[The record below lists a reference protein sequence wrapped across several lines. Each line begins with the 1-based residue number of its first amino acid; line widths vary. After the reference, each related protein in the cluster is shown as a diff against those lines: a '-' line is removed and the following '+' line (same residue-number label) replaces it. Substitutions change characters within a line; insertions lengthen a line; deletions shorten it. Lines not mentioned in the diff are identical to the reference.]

1 MSQGNNQPANNNTK
15 RKPVFWLIA
24 GLFAGTAATSLYFN
38 AVNLHGHPQ
47 ASSSAA
53 NQSNQDDPLY
63 WVAPMDPNFKRDQ
76 PGKSPMGMDLVPV
89 YANDGASH
97 TNDGANKDSPGTVYI
112 APNIVNNLGVR
123 TAKVSRA
130 HMHVPIHT
138 VGYVGYNEDALVH
151 IHARAQ
157 GWVDKLYVTASGE
170 PVEKDQP
177 LYALYSPELV
187 NAQEEYLLAVNR
199 GNKVLINAALARLVA
214 LQMPEQAVE
223 TLKRTQKVL
232 QTVEFR
238 SPQAGVVD
246 NLNIREG
253 FFVNPER
260 TLMSIASL
268 DDVWVETEVFER
280 LSPQVEVGL
289 PVTMSLDYLP
299 GESWQGVVDYIYPTL
314 NAQTR
319 TLRARLRFSNSQ
331 QKLKPN
337 MFAQVVIHSKASENT
352 LWVPSE
358 AVIRTREQNR
368 VVLALGDGQFKSVA
382 VTLGRVVNGQAQI
395 LDGLEQGDNIVT
407 SAQFLLDSESSI
419 NSDFSRMTAVPDIQ
433 EADKQDTHVNHGN
446 ASGMDHNMDSHD
458 MSGMDNQDSHV
469 NHGANKQDTHV
480 NHGNS
485 SGMDHHGANKQD
497 SHANSSNKLLESEGK
512 SFTVM
517 GDVKTILS
525 DSRHL
530 KVSNEDF
537 DKWRKGRSTIDFM
550 VAEDVDISEVH
561 VGSQIHFTFVI
572 HAGHFMITDLMVHS
586 QMQDE
591 DSGNDS
597 DDAEM
602 PQGMHHD

>member
-1 MSQGNNQPANNNTK
+1 MNQTNNQSTNSKSQLAS
-15 RKPVFWLIA
+15 VFYLVA
-24 GLFAGTAATSLYFN
+24 GLLGGALLTGLYFN
-38 AVNLHGHPQ
+38 FSGHGQ
-47 ASSSAA
+47 SASAK
-53 NQSNQDDPLY
+53 QDTHVEADEAPLY

-89 YANDGASH
+89 YANKNS
-97 TNDGANKDSPGTVYI
+97 TNSNSPGTVSI
-112 APNIVNNLGVR
+112 ASNIVNNLGVR
-123 TAKVSRA
+123 TAKVAYST
-130 HMHVPIHT
+130 MHVPIQT
-138 VGYVGYNEDALVH
+138 IGYVGYNQDRLIH

-199 GNKVLINAALARLVA
+199 GNSALTNAALSRLVA
-214 LQMPEQAVE
+214 LQMPKQAIQ
-223 TLKRTQKVL
+223 TLKQTQKVL

-280 LSPQVEVGL
+280 LAGQVEVGL

-314 NAQTR
+314 NEQTR

-337 MFAQVVIHSKASENT
+337 MFAQVVIHTKPSARS

-358 AVIRTREQNR
+358 AVIRTRTQNR

-382 VTLGRVVNGQAQI
+382 VKLGTVVHGQAQI
-395 LDGLEQGDNIVT
+395 LDGLEQGDTIVT

-419 NSDFSRMTAVPDIQ
+419 NSDFSRMTALSNKQDSHDMSGMVKQDSHANH
-433 EADKQDTHVNHGN
+433 EGMDHSNMNHGNMDSHDMSDKDKQDSQDKQDSHANHE
-446 ASGMDHNMDSHD
+446 GMDHSNMNHDNMDSHDMSDMDKQDSHANHEGMDHSNMNHGNMDSHD
-458 MSGMDNQDSHV
+458 MSGMD
-469 NHGANKQDTHV
+469 
-480 NHGNS
+480 
-485 SGMDHHGANKQD
+485 KQD
-497 SHANSSNKLLESEGK
+497 SHANHEGMDHSNMNHENMDSHDMSGMDKQDSHANHEGMDH
-512 SFTVM
+512 SNM
-517 GDVKTILS
+517 NHGNMDSHDMS
-525 DSRHL
+525 D
-530 KVSNEDF
+530 K
-537 DKWRKGRSTIDFM
+537 DKQDSHQNH
-550 VAEDVDISEVH
+550 AEKH
-561 VGSQIHFTFVI
+561 
-572 HAGHFMITDLMVHS
+572 
-586 QMQDE
+586 
-591 DSGNDS
+591 
-597 DDAEM
+597 
-602 PQGMHHD
+602 QGMQHD

>member
-1 MSQGNNQPANNNTK
+1 MNQTNNQSTNSKSQLT
-15 RKPVFWLIA
+15 PVLYLVA
-24 GLFAGTAATSLYFN
+24 GLLGGALLTGLYFN
-38 AVNLHGHPQ
+38 FSGHGQ
-47 ASSSAA
+47 SASAK
-53 NQSNQDDPLY
+53 QDTNVEADEAPLY

-89 YANDGASH
+89 YANNNS
-97 TNDGANKDSPGTVYI
+97 TNNDSPGTVSI

-123 TAKVSRA
+123 TAKVAYSS
-130 HMHVPIHT
+130 MHVPIQT
-138 VGYVGYNEDALVH
+138 IGYVGYNQDRLIH

-199 GNKVLINAALARLVA
+199 GNSALTNAALSRLVA
-214 LQMPEQAVE
+214 LQMPKQAIQ
-223 TLKRTQKVL
+223 TLKQTQKVL

-280 LSPQVEVGL
+280 LAGQVEVGL

-314 NAQTR
+314 NEQTR

-337 MFAQVVIHSKASENT
+337 MFAQVVIHTKPSARS

-358 AVIRTREQNR
+358 AVIRTRAQNR
-368 VVLALGDGQFKSVA
+368 VVLALGDGQFKSVE
-382 VTLGRVVNGQAQI
+382 VKLGTVAHGQAQI
-395 LDGLEQGDNIVT
+395 LDGLEQGDTIVT

-419 NSDFSRMTAVPDIQ
+419 NSDFSRMTALSNKQ
-433 EADKQDTHVNHGN
+433 EADKQDSHANHESMDHSNMDHSNMDHGNMDSHDMTGMDKQDSHANHEGMDHSNMDHSNMDSHDMSDMDKQDSHANHESMDHSNMNHGN
-446 ASGMDHNMDSHD
+446 MDSHDMSSMDKQDSHANHEGMDHSNMDHGNMDSHD
-458 MSGMDNQDSHV
+458 MSGMD
-469 NHGANKQDTHV
+469 
-480 NHGNS
+480 
-485 SGMDHHGANKQD
+485 KQD
-497 SHANSSNKLLESEGK
+497 SHANHEGMDHSN
-512 SFTVM
+512 M
-517 GDVKTILS
+517 D
-525 DSRHL
+525 H
-530 KVSNEDF
+530 SNMD
-537 DKWRKGRSTIDFM
+537 
-550 VAEDVDISEVH
+550 
-561 VGSQIHFTFVI
+561 
-572 HAGHFMITDLMVHS
+572 
-586 QMQDE
+586 
-591 DSGNDS
+591 
-597 DDAEM
+597 
-602 PQGMHHD
+602 

>member
-1 MSQGNNQPANNNTK
+1 MSQSNNQPANHNTK
-15 RKPVFWLIA
+15 LKPVLWLVA
-24 GLFAGTAATSLYFN
+24 GLLVGTAATSVYFN
-38 AVNLHGHPQ
+38 AANQHGHSQ
-47 ASSSAA
+47 ASHSGAEQS
-53 NQSNQDDPLY
+53 NKGISNQDEPLY

-89 YANDGASH
+89 YADNGAS
-97 TNDGANKDSPGTVYI
+97 NNDSPGTVYI

-123 TAKVSRA
+123 TAKVTKSQ
-130 HMHVPIHT
+130 MHVPIHT
-138 VGYVGYNEDALVH
+138 VGYVGYNEDNLVH

-214 LQMPEQAVE
+214 LQMPKQAVD

-253 FFVNPER
+253 FYVNPER

-268 DDVWVETEVFER
+268 KDVWVETEVFER

-368 VVLALGDGQFKSVA
+368 VVMALGDGQFKSVA
-382 VTLGRVVNGQAQI
+382 VTLGTVVNGQAQI

-419 NSDFSRMTAVPDIQ
+419 NSDFSRMTALP
-433 EADKQDTHVNHGN
+433 
-446 ASGMDHNMDSHD
+446 
-458 MSGMDNQDSHV
+458 
-469 NHGANKQDTHV
+469 NKQDTHV
-480 NHGNS
+480 NHINAG
-485 SGMDHHGANKQD
+485 GMDHNMDTHDMPGMDSHGANNQY
-497 SHANSSNKLLESEGK
+497 SHASASNMALESDGK

-517 GDVKTILS
+517 GGVKAVLS
-525 DSRHL
+525 DSRQL
-530 KVSNEDF
+530 TVSNEDF

-550 VAEDVDISEVH
+550 VAEDVDISDVH

-572 HAGHFMITDLMVHS
+572 HAGHFMITDLMIHP
-586 QMQDE
+586 QMGDK
-591 DSGNDS
+591 DS